1 MMVDEQ
7 EGLEP
12 KARGIVVGLTGG
24 IAAGKTT
31 ALRAFADLGA
41 ETYSAD
47 EYVHELYAKSEIK
60 EVLRKRFGPDIFGPD
75 KEVDRRVLLKK
86 VTKDPDSLRW
96 LENFVIPKVSDERV
110 RRMNSVG
117 PGRVLVCESPL
128 LVEGG
133 FQSRFDLVVTV
144 EAPFGVRQQRSMA
157 RLDEPTL
164 LSLEKRR
171 ATVGQRIAAAD
182 YSYTNDAG
190 LPEMKAFVRMVYE
203 RALAMARGE
212 AERPRAEKA

>member
-1 MMVDEQ
+1 MADEQ
-7 EGLEP
+7 EGQEP

-24 IAAGKTT
+24 IAAGKST
-31 ALRAFADLGA
+31 ALRMFAELGA

-47 EYVHELYAKSEIK
+47 EYVHELYGKPEIK
-60 EVLRKRFGPDIFGPD
+60 DVLRKRFGPDIFGPD
-75 KEVDRRVLLKK
+75 KAVDRRVLLKK
-86 VTKDPDSLRW
+86 VTKDPESLRW
-96 LENFVIPKVSDERV
+96 LENFVIPKVSEERI
-110 RRMNSVG
+110 RRMDNVG
-117 PGRVLVCESPL
+117 SGQVLVCESPL

-133 FQSRFDLVVTV
+133 FQSRFDLVVTI

-203 RALAMARGE
+203 RAQAMARGE
-212 AERPRAEKA
+212 AGRPRADKA

>member
-1 MMVDEQ
+1 MVDEQ
-7 EGLEP
+7 QGREP
-12 KARGIVVGLTGG
+12 EARGIVVGLTGG
-24 IAAGKTT
+24 IAAGKST
-31 ALRAFADLGA
+31 ALRMFAELGA

-47 EYVHELYAKSEIK
+47 EYVHELYRKPEIK

-75 KEVDRRVLLKK
+75 KEVDRRLLLKK
-86 VTKDPDSLRW
+86 VSKDPEALRW
-96 LENFVIPKVSDERV
+96 LENFVIPKVAEERM
-110 RRMNSVG
+110 RRMNNVG
-117 PGRVLVCESPL
+117 AGHVLVCESPL

-144 EAPFGVRQQRSMA
+144 EAPFGVRQQRSLS

-190 LPEMKAFVRMVYE
+190 LAEMKEFVRMVYD

-212 AERPRAEKA
+212 AERPRAEKE

>member
-1 MMVDEQ
+1 MTDEQ
-7 EGLEP
+7 EGRGP
-12 KARGIVVGLTGG
+12 VGRGIVVGLTGG

-31 ALRAFADLGA
+31 ALRMFAEIGA
-41 ETYSAD
+41 DTFSAD
-47 EYVHELYAKSEIK
+47 EYVHELYRRPDIK
-60 EVLRKRFGPDIFGPD
+60 DILRKRFGPDIIGLD
-75 KEVDRRVLLKK
+75 KGVDRRILLKK

-96 LENFVIPKVSDERV
+96 LENFVIPKISEERV
-110 RRMNSVG
+110 RRMNNVG
-117 PGRVLVCESPL
+117 ESNVLVCESPL

-190 LPEMKAFVRMVYE
+190 LPEMKAFVRMVWE
-203 RALAMARGE
+203 RAKAMARGE
-212 AERPRAEKA
+212 AERPRSEKE

>member
-1 MMVDEQ
+1 MTDEQ
-7 EGLEP
+7 EGRGS

-31 ALRAFADLGA
+31 ALRMFA
-41 ETYSAD
+41 ETGADTFSAD
-47 EYVHELYAKSEIK
+47 EYVHDLYRLPEIK
-60 EVLRKRFGPDIFGPD
+60 EMLRKRFGPDIFGSD
-75 KEVDRRVLLKK
+75 KEVDRRILLKK
-86 VTKDPDSLRW
+86 VTKDPDALRW
-96 LENFVIPKVSDERV
+96 LENFVIPKVSEERI
-110 RRMNSVG
+110 RRMNTVG
-117 PGRVLVCESPL
+117 EGRVLVCESPL

-190 LPEMKAFVRMVYE
+190 LPEMKAFVRMVWE
-203 RALAMARGE
+203 RAQAMSRGE
-212 AERPRAEKA
+212 AERPQADKE